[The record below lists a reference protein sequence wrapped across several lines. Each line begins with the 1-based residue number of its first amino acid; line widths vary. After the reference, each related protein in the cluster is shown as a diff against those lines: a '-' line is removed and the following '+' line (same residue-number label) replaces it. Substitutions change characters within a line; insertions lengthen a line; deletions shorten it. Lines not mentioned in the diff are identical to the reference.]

1 MSSLPTR
8 FATSGHRARNEND
21 RPGTAAHGQACVGCQ
36 QLSAVLAEQ
45 ISSEI
50 LRRLR
55 IGLVTDDDAA
65 GSKSADRPGRRRC
78 QMLCGEATLRRR
90 CLSVAILRAAF
101 GFHRG
106 KVSVM
111 QKPPVAGMEHDS
123 TGKLPQYPIESVD
136 NALRLILLLGDRSEI
151 RLTDASEY
159 LQVASSTAH
168 RLLSMLQ
175 YRGFVRQDPISR
187 AYQPGPSLTNV
198 AFAVHS
204 RMDIPRTAAP
214 ILRHLA
220 ETLQETVHVGTL
232 DGRLVRFIAALES
245 PSAVRVIS
253 RLGTTRPAHCTS
265 TGKVLLAGLSDDEL
279 DQLYP
284 DPHLEPLTEHSVR
297 TLTELRAQLAEVRK
311 SGFATSNQESEEGVA
326 SVAVAV
332 PVGGSQ
338 MRLALNASAP
348 SYRFRPSDIRKARTA
363 LTDAAAELAR
373 NLG

>member
-1 MSSLPTR
+1 
-8 FATSGHRARNEND
+8 
-21 RPGTAAHGQACVGCQ
+21 
-36 QLSAVLAEQ
+36 
-45 ISSEI
+45 
-50 LRRLR
+50 
-55 IGLVTDDDAA
+55 
-65 GSKSADRPGRRRC
+65 
-78 QMLCGEATLRRR
+78 
-90 CLSVAILRAAF
+90 
-101 GFHRG
+101 
-106 KVSVM
+106 M
-111 QKPPVAGMEHDS
+111 QKPSLAGMERDS
-123 TGKLPQYPIESVD
+123 TGKPPQYPIESVD
-136 NALRLILLLGDRSEI
+136 NALRLLLLLGERSEI

-159 LQVASSTAH
+159 LRVASSTAH

-175 YRGFVRQDPISR
+175 YRGFVRQDPASK

-214 ILRHLA
+214 ILRQLVD
-220 ETLQETVHVGTL
+220 TLQETVHVGTL

-253 RLGTTRPAHCTS
+253 RLGSTRPAHCTS

-297 TLTELRAQLAEVRK
+297 TLTELRTQLAEVRK
-311 SGFATSNQESEEGVA
+311 SGFAISRQESEEGVA

-332 PVGGSQ
+332 PQGGSGI
-338 MRLALNASAP
+338 RLALNASAP
-348 SYRFRPSDIRKARTA
+348 SYRFRPSDVREACSA
-363 LTDAAAELAR
+363 LKDAAAELAR

>member
-1 MSSLPTR
+1 MSQNVLTR
-8 FATSGHRARNEND
+8 RSFTATGELLVD
-21 RPGTAAHGQACVGCQ
+21 EGTAACAKKQVGGT
-36 QLSAVLAEQ
+36 QLPAAPIAHKRRPGLCAA
-45 ISSEI
+45 
-50 LRRLR
+50 RRLFAPGT
-55 IGLVTDDDAA
+55 GL
-65 GSKSADRPGRRRC
+65 
-78 QMLCGEATLRRR
+78 
-90 CLSVAILRAAF
+90 VAILRPAF
-101 GFHRG
+101 EPDRG
-106 KVSVM
+106 TLSVM
-111 QKPPVAGMEHDS
+111 QKPSLAGMEPDS
-123 TGKLPQYPIESVD
+123 TGKPPQYPIESVD
-136 NALRLILLLGDRSEI
+136 NALRLLLLLGERSEI

-159 LQVASSTAH
+159 LRVASSTAH

-175 YRGFVRQDPISR
+175 YRGFVRQDPASK

-214 ILRHLA
+214 ILRQLVD
-220 ETLQETVHVGTL
+220 TLQETVHVGTL

-253 RLGTTRPAHCTS
+253 RLGSTRPAHCTS

-311 SGFATSNQESEEGVA
+311 SGFAISRQESEEGVA

-332 PVGGSQ
+332 PQGGSGI
-338 MRLALNASAP
+338 RLALNASAP
-348 SYRFRPSDIRKARTA
+348 SYRFRPSDVRKACSA
-363 LTDAAAELAR
+363 LKDAAAELAR

>member
-1 MSSLPTR
+1 M
-8 FATSGHRARNEND
+8 
-21 RPGTAAHGQACVGCQ
+21 GCQ

-78 QMLCGEATLRRR
+78 QMLFGQATFRRR
-90 CLSVAILRAAF
+90 CLSVTILRAAF

-175 YRGFVRQDPISR
+175 YRGFVRQDPITR

>member
-1 MSSLPTR
+1 
-8 FATSGHRARNEND
+8 
-21 RPGTAAHGQACVGCQ
+21 
-36 QLSAVLAEQ
+36 
-45 ISSEI
+45 
-50 LRRLR
+50 
-55 IGLVTDDDAA
+55 
-65 GSKSADRPGRRRC
+65 
-78 QMLCGEATLRRR
+78 
-90 CLSVAILRAAF
+90 
-101 GFHRG
+101 
-106 KVSVM
+106 M
-111 QKPPVAGMEHDS
+111 QKPPLAGMEHDS
-123 TGKLPQYPIESVD
+123 TGKPPQYPIESVD
-136 NALRLILLLGDRSEI
+136 NALRLLLLLGERSEI

-159 LQVASSTAH
+159 LRVASSTAH

-175 YRGFVRQDPISR
+175 YRGFVRQDPASK

-214 ILRHLA
+214 ILRQLVD
-220 ETLQETVHVGTL
+220 TLQETVHVGTL

-253 RLGTTRPAHCTS
+253 RLGSTRPAHCTS

-311 SGFATSNQESEEGVA
+311 SGFAISRQESEEGVA

-332 PVGGSQ
+332 PQSGSGI
-338 MRLALNASAP
+338 RLALNASAP
-348 SYRFRPSDIRKARTA
+348 SYRFRPSDVRKACSA

-373 NLG
+373 NLGS